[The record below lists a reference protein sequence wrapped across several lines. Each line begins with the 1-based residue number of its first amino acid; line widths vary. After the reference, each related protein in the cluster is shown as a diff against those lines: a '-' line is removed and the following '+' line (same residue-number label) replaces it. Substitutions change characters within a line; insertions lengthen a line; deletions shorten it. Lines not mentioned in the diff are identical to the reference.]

1 MFNKQN
7 LLATLAGTVVMFIL
21 GYLIWGVATASF
33 YEEHSLTEAMK
44 SEEEMSLLMV
54 FLGNLVMAFAM
65 SSLYGKWS
73 GGNHS
78 ASQGMQFGAWVGVF
92 VGVGM
97 GLLWYGTSNLMDSTA
112 HMAEAVL
119 DIIFYAIAGAV
130 IALVYK
136 STAAKEAS

>member
-1 MFNKQN
+1 
-7 LLATLAGTVVMFIL
+7 
-21 GYLIWGVATASF
+21 
-33 YEEHSLTEAMK
+33 
-44 SEEEMSLLMV
+44 
-54 FLGNLVMAFAM
+54 
-65 SSLYGKWS
+65 
-73 GGNHS
+73 
-78 ASQGMQFGAWVGVF
+78 MQFGTWVGVF